1 MSKDSAAAVLKG
13 IRVLDFGRFIAGP
26 YCAALLADLGAE
38 VIRIERVDGGE
49 DRFLMPVAD
58 DGAGAL
64 YLSMN
69 RNKRSLTL
77 DPGSAEGRAIV
88 ARLVAR
94 SDVVVANLPP
104 DVLKSLGLDLDSL
117 RAIKPDIILTTT
129 TAFGAGGPWSHRHG
143 FDGIGQAMSG
153 AVYLSG
159 TPEQPVR
166 SATHWVDFGTAC
178 LSAFGTLAALM
189 ARGQRGDGQK
199 VETALLQ
206 TAIAF
211 GNGTLIEQALAKTDR
226 EALVNRG
233 FTAAPSD
240 IFRTRDGWVMA
251 ACIGNP
257 MFRRVAKML
266 GEAGWLDDPRFRDDL
281 ERGRHGEEISA
292 RVSRWCAERTS
303 DEVLEAFAAVSVPAA
318 PVLSPQAALDHPHIQ
333 AADMLIPVDYP
344 GLPAPAPLAKMP
356 FKLSAADDLP
366 DSRAPRLG
374 EHTDEILGELGY
386 SKDEIAGF
394 RTRRVI

>member
-1 MSKDSAAAVLKG
+1 MSKDFPAAVLKG

-38 VIRIERVDGGE
+38 VIRIERVEGGE

-64 YLSMN
+64 FLSMN

-77 DPGSAEGRAIV
+77 DPGSPEGRAIV

-117 RAIKPDIILTTT
+117 RTIKPDIILTTT
-129 TAFGAGGPWSHRHG
+129 TAFGAGGPWSSRHG

-159 TPEQPVR
+159 TPSQPVR

-189 ARGQRGDGQK
+189 ARGQSGEGQK

-211 GNGTLIEQALAKTDR
+211 GNGLLIEQALANTQR

-240 IFRTRDGWVMA
+240 IFRTRDGWVMV

-266 GEAGWLDDPRFRDDL
+266 GEDAWLEDPRFHDDL
-281 ERGRHGEEISA
+281 ARGRHGEEISA
-292 RVSRWCAERTS
+292 RVSGWCAERTS
-303 DEVLEAFAAVSVPAA
+303 EEVLAAFAAVSVPAA
-318 PVLSPQAALDHPHIQ
+318 PVLSPQQALDHPHIK
-333 AADMLIPVDYP
+333 ATGMLTPVDYP
-344 GLPAPAPLAKMP
+344 GALAPAPLAKMP
-356 FKLSAADDLP
+356 FTLSAAEDLP
-366 DSRAPRLG
+366 DQRAPRLG
-374 EHTDEILGELGY
+374 EHTDEILAELGY
-386 SKDEIAGF
+386 TQTDIDGF
-394 RTRRVI
+394 RARRVV

>member
-1 MSKDSAAAVLKG
+1 MSKESTAAILKG

-88 ARLVAR
+88 ARLVAQ

-104 DVLKSLGLDLDSL
+104 DVLKSLGL
-117 RAIKPDIILTTT
+117 ILTTT

-189 ARGQRGDGQK
+189 ARGRSGEGQK

-211 GNGTLIEQALAKTDR
+211 GNGILIEQALACTHR

-240 IFRTRDGWVMA
+240 IFRTRDGWVMVG
-251 ACIGNP
+251 CIGNP

-266 GEAGWLDDPRFRDDL
+266 GEEAWLEDPRFRDDL

-292 RVSRWCAERTS
+292 RVSRWCAERS
-303 DEVLEAFAAVSVPAA
+303 SEEVLEAFAAISVPAA
-318 PVLSPQAALDHPHIQ
+318 PVLSPQQALDHPHIQ
-333 AADMLIPVDYP
+333 AAGMLTPVDYP
-344 GLPAPAPLAKMP
+344 GAPAPAPLARMP

-366 DSRAPRLG
+366 DSRAPSLG
-374 EHTDEILGELGY
+374 EHTAEILGELGY
-386 SKDEIAGF
+386 SEAEIAGF
-394 RTRRVI
+394 RARRVV

>member
-1 MSKDSAAAVLKG
+1 MLK
-13 IRVLDFGRFIAGP
+13 
-26 YCAALLADLGAE
+26 
-38 VIRIERVDGGE
+38 
-49 DRFLMPVAD
+49 
-58 DGAGAL
+58 
-64 YLSMN
+64 
-69 RNKRSLTL
+69 
-77 DPGSAEGRAIV
+77 
-88 ARLVAR
+88 
-94 SDVVVANLPP
+94 
-104 DVLKSLGLDLDSL
+104 
-117 RAIKPDIILTTT
+117 ILTTT

-189 ARGQRGDGQK
+189 ARGQTGEGQR

-211 GNGTLIEQALAKTDR
+211 GNGILIEQALAGTHRK
-226 EALVNRG
+226 ALVNRG

-240 IFRTRDGWVMA
+240 IFSTRDGWVMVG
-251 ACIGNP
+251 CIGNP

-266 GEAGWLDDPRFRDDL
+266 GEDAWLEDPRFRDDL

-292 RVSRWCAERTS
+292 RVSRWCAERS
-303 DEVLEAFAAVSVPAA
+303 SEEVLEAFAAISVPAA
-318 PVLSPQAALDHPHIQ
+318 PVLSPQQALDHPHIQ
-333 AADMLIPVDYP
+333 ATGMLTPVDYP
-344 GLPAPAPLAKMP
+344 GALGSAPLARMP
-356 FKLSAADDLP
+356 FRLSAAEDLP
-366 DSRAPRLG
+366 DLRAPRLG

-386 SKDEIAGF
+386 SGAEIAEF
-394 RTRRVI
+394 RARRVV